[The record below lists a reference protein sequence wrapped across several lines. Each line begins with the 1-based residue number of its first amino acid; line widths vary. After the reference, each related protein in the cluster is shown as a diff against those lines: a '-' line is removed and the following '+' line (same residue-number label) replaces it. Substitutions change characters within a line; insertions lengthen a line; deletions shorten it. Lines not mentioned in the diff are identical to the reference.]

1 MVGEKFKSRDG
12 KPMKSVV
19 IVTASRRAPGV
30 MALRQSFTDLSCAVE
45 IALLDGVESTGRVI
59 DRADEVVFRIKPKTV
74 DIYRDTLL
82 PLLQNKRHA
91 KLLVRVLEAF
101 DKGSQA
107 IKLTDGGIPMP
118 MTRVVRSL
126 PELATWLPCV
136 LKNPSGNKGDGV
148 FLVDNNLDMIEVT
161 NQILSSQAKCI
172 QQEYIHVHP
181 ASDKR
186 LFVAGDEVIASMK
199 RVAVGD
205 SFRSNLHQ
213 GGSGEVY
220 TPSNKER
227 RIAVLSAKSLG
238 LPFCGV
244 DIIDSPRGPLVLEV
258 NPSPGFAIAEI
269 TGVPVADIVAKYYID
284 RR

>member
-1 MVGEKFKSRDG
+1 MAGGEFKSRDG

-19 IVTASRRAPGV
+19 VVTGNRRAPGA
-30 MALRQSFTDLSCAVE
+30 MELYQSFTDLSCVVE
-45 IALLDGVESTGRVI
+45 IVLLDDVKSAGGVI
-59 DRADEVVFRIKPKTV
+59 DRADEVVFRIGPKTAAV
-74 DIYRDTLL
+74 YRDTLL

-91 KLLVRVLEAF
+91 KLLVHILEAF
-101 DKGSQA
+101 DKSSQA

-126 PELATWLPCV
+126 SELANWQPCV
-136 LKNPSGNKGDGV
+136 LKHPSGNKGDGV
-148 FLVDNNLDMIEVT
+148 FLVNGQSAMVEVAGR
-161 NQILSSQAKCI
+161 LLRDEGCCV
-172 QQEYIHVHP
+172 QQEYIHIRP

-186 LFVAGDEVIASMK
+186 LF
-199 RVAVGD
+199 AVGD
-205 SFRSNLHQ
+205 QVVAAMKRIAMGDDFRSNLHQ
-213 GGSGEVY
+213 GGSGEIY
-220 TPSNKER
+220 APSNKER
-227 RIAVLSAKSLG
+227 RIAVLAAKSLE